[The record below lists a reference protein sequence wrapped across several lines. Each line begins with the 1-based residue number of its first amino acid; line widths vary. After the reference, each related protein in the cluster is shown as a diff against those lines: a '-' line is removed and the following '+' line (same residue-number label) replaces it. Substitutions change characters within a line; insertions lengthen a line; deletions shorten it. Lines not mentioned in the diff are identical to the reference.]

1 MVLWVLFRVPTTTT
15 FNKVCS
21 CMVLWVLFRV
31 PTTTTFN
38 KVCSCMVLW
47 VLFRVPTTTTF
58 NKVCSCMVL
67 WVLFRVPTTTT
78 FNKVCSCM
86 VLWVLFRVPTT
97 TTLNMKVIPGNS
109 YTIIVDTHAHIYGC
123 MCTVRD
129 GCLGV
134 DSNQRPFR
142 HWSDALTDTGADPEL
157 WDGGG
162 GSNSEATIKVY
173 TCINMG

>member
-1 MVLWVLFRVPTTTT
+1 
-15 FNKVCS
+15 
-21 CMVLWVLFRV
+21 
-31 PTTTTFN
+31 
-38 KVCSCMVLW
+38 
-47 VLFRVPTTTTF
+47 
-58 NKVCSCMVL
+58 
-67 WVLFRVPTTTT
+67 
-78 FNKVCSCM
+78 
-86 VLWVLFRVPTT
+86 
-97 TTLNMKVIPGNS
+97 
-109 YTIIVDTHAHIYGC
+109 

-162 GSNSEATIKVY
+162 GFEFWEGSNSEATVKVY